1 MRACTTRK
9 SERAGGAGCAQSW
22 TCELGWSVPC
32 GVHRRT
38 TAPGLAAPH
47 PTLLCPTLL
56 CPCRRPERDP
66 LPDVKDAKVAVA
78 QALGRMAA
86 AQPGRVP
93 QLVAAALAPEQQQ
106 ALAGYCQNAGV
117 TIA

>member
-1 MRACTTRK
+1 MPTCNQPSLILPAP
-9 SERAGGAGCAQSW
+9 SPNPAPCA
-22 TCELGWSVPC
+22 L
-32 GVHRRT
+32 
-38 TAPGLAAPH
+38 LAH
-47 PTLLCPTLL
+47 
-56 CPCRRPERDP
+56 RPERDP

-93 QLVAAALAPEQQQ
+93 QLVAAALSPEQQQ
-106 ALAGYCQNAGV
+106 ALAGYCQAAGV